1 MVLGTATDTDGSVSV
16 MGATWIV
23 SVAEIYWMTILA
35 YEEDHGRMIALR
47 GGADGPWFWGL
58 DQIMAGVYL

>member
-1 MVLGTATDTDGSVSV
+1 